1 MDEQVIQITATLSV
15 RTWRE
20 TPPVDR
26 PGRYYLTIDD
36 DQALY
41 DDCTSLSLPLD
52 EARQL
57 RDAMTTLLDRLDN
70 GEETSQP

>member
-1 MDEQVIQITATLSV
+1 MDEQVIQITETLSV

-36 DQALY
+36 DATFY
-41 DDCTSLSLPLD
+41 DDSTSLSLSLD

-57 RDAMTTLLDRLDN
+57 RDAMTTLLDRLSN
-70 GEETSQP
+70 EEETTQP